1 MASYIP
7 FISSPTALNLV
18 RTIYTDTPIAR
29 ISLELAEK
37 VTLPTS
43 LKLWIDP
50 GMDGF
55 DNVDKRRSSPNKKNS
70 WYEFMKDIP
79 GFEQIAESS
88 FLERPDAKTASAFV
102 KELLDLCVNKYN
114 PRLITVPQ
122 LPIVDDSSRNRINRV
137 LAQATGEW
145 KSTRRRFGGRLIL
158 PLVFTHQNQ
167 INMKTQRNPKIAQAG
182 RCYDEAQ
189 ADGFWAVD
197 ASLTDESGSKTL
209 RNTRFPAL
217 IALHRE
223 LNERI
228 SSNIRIAG
236 PYWGLNLVLWARGLV
251 DFPAIGVGGSYQYY
265 LPGGYFEQASTRVAI
280 GPLRRRV
287 GVAQLG
293 SWLVKSL
300 RTLGSKHPAYAE
312 LAKINDQLDLLNAQ
326 DSARKQV
333 ARFYK
338 RWFDRITATPS
349 DGRSLALFQDLS
361 TAYALGRSLESL
373 ASSEGTARR
382 PESVAEPL
390 MLNCL

>member
-1 MASYIP
+1 MANYIP
-7 FISSPTALNLV
+7 FISNSTALNLV
-18 RTIYTDTPIAR
+18 RTIYNDTQIAR

-37 VTLPTS
+37 VTAPAS
-43 LKLWIDP
+43 LELWIDP

-55 DNVDKRRSSPNKKNS
+55 DNVDKRRSGPDKKNY

-79 GFEQIAESS
+79 GFDKIAEPS
-88 FLERPDAKTASAFV
+88 FLERPDAKTAKEFV
-102 KELLDLCVNKYN
+102 KGVLDLCVNKHK
-114 PRLITVPQ
+114 PAWITVPQ

-145 KSTRRRFGGRLIL
+145 KGSRRFKGRLIL
-158 PLVFTHQNQ
+158 PLIFTHQNQ
-167 INMKTQRNPKIAQAG
+167 INGKTQRNPKVAQAG

-189 ADGFWAVD
+189 ADGYWSVD

-209 RNTRFPAL
+209 RNTRFPAI

-228 SSNIRIAG
+228 SSKIRIAG

-251 DFPAIGVGGSYQYY
+251 DYPAIGIGGSYQYY
-265 LPGGYFEQASTRVAI
+265 LPGGYLEQASPRVAI

-293 SWLVKSL
+293 SWLAKSL
-300 RTLGSKHPAYAE
+300 KTLGPANPAYTE
-312 LAKINDQLDLLNAQ
+312 LEMINEQLDLLNAQ
-326 DSARKQV
+326 ETARKQV

-338 RWFDRITATPS
+338 GWLDRIAGTTPA
-349 DGRSLALFQDLS
+349 GRSLALFQDLS
-361 TAYALGRSLESL
+361 TAYALGRSLESF
-373 ASSEGTARR
+373 ASTEGTARR
-382 PESVAEPL
+382 PESVVEPL
-390 MLNCL
+390 MLSCL